1 MSNTIN
7 IRPTVGYLGVLSRI
21 NYTPYHAMAE
31 FLDNSIQSYVDNKTR
46 LKKLHSNYKLK
57 IDINVSSNRK
67 LISIFDVLGRERKGT
82 RNEPLFYIYDDGTV
96 KKQIIIE

>member
-1 MSNTIN
+1 MPNTIN

-31 FLDNSIQSYVDNKTR
+31 FVDNSIQSFVDNKLR

-57 IDINVSSNRK
+57 INGKVY
-67 LISIFDVLGRERKGT
+67 LIYFN
-82 RNEPLFYIYDDGTV
+82 NEKEKIHQTNHC
-96 KKQIIIE
+96 